1 MVPKSSKQKIKNQGL
16 LPFEG
21 NNISNLEFNF
31 NSVTKEEFDKI
42 IHTNNLDEEID
53 LPISRKR
60 KWTIENLVKEIKK
73 YKTLEDFRKE
83 KKHLWVVYKQ
93 LVLIEKKN
101 KIQIDKEKKQVL
113 GISLQERINR
123 IQSEEYHTFSE
134 ILDKLDSIISEQK
147 NRKLVSDLKEI
158 ENKLRKITRISR
170 Y

>member
-1 MVPKSSKQKIKNQGL
+1 MPNMNV
-16 LPFEG
+16 
-21 NNISNLEFNF
+21 
-31 NSVTKEEFDKI
+31 
-42 IHTNNLDEEID
+42 DETSE
-53 LPISRKR
+53 
-60 KWTIENLVKEIKK
+60 
-73 YKTLEDFRKE
+73 
-83 KKHLWVVYKQ
+83 
-93 LVLIEKKN
+93 N